1 MKIRETL
8 RKENILFWIPIITCL
23 MVIILVSLSV
33 LGLNY
38 PWILALIATFLALT
52 VTGVFEVAL
61 FLRAE
66 QKEKQTE
73 CQKKLKNHYDGLL
86 TVIKG
91 WSNIS
96 VRVLNYRKGFGRAYT
111 ELYLATLVGYTRG
124 SLLHKRAMQ
133 HVYDKEGY
141 PNLKHLFEKLK
152 RYEEKHNKFVAS
164 VLDGIFK
171 EVKGVLVTFPTLKE
185 YGEGTTNNYYYTK
198 HILHFLHNR
207 NSSLIFYP
215 DDENPNQMR
224 DGGNMVAYAKGDSE
238 TLKKLRCELERI
250 RNAQDVVNDFVKIE
264 NGITEEEGKLLKDI
278 KSKVIPII
286 ENLELALETG
296 RVTEKTIKGKCDF
309 ELFLDSKN

>member
-8 RKENILFWIPIITCL
+8 RKENILFLIPIITGL
-23 MVIILVSLSV
+23 MVIILVWLSV

-38 PWILALIATFLALT
+38 AWILALIATFLALT
-52 VTGVFEVAL
+52 VTGFFEVAL

-66 QKEKQTE
+66 QKEKQAE
-73 CQKKLKNHYDGLL
+73 YQQKLKNHYDGLL
-86 TVIKG
+86 TVLKG

-96 VRVLNYRKGFGRAYT
+96 VRVINYRKGFGRAYA
-111 ELYLATLVGYTRG
+111 ELYLATWGYTRG
-124 SLLHKRAMQ
+124 SLWHKRAMQ

-141 PNLKHLFEKLK
+141 PNLKRLFEKLK

-171 EVKGVLVTFPTLKE
+171 EIKEVLVTFPTLKDHKNR
-185 YGEGTTNNYYYTK
+185 TLNNYYITEN
-198 HILHFLHNR
+198 ILFFLHNR
-207 NSSLIFYP
+207 KSSLTFYP
-215 DDENPNQMR
+215 NDENPDQMSV
-224 DGGNMVAYAKGDSE
+224 DGSTVAHAKGDSE

-250 RNAQDVVNDFVKIE
+250 RNAQDFVNDFVKIE

-286 ENLELALETG
+286 EKLELALETG
-296 RVTEKTIKGKCDF
+296 RVTEKTVKGKCEF
-309 ELFLDSKN
+309 EWFLDSKN